1 MKFLISFLISALAL
15 GFSAVYI
22 APFVLNAISRFLP
35 ASVKTYVPATAV
47 PSVST
52 NTVIQATVFGAVL
65 VAVLIVMRKV
75 GIRTRE
81 A

>member
-1 MKFLISFLISALAL
+1 MQFLISALVL

-22 APFVLNAISRFLP
+22 APFVLNAISGFLP

-47 PSVST
+47 PSVSI

-65 VAVLIVMRKV
+65 IAVLMVMRKV

>member
-1 MKFLISFLISALAL
+1 MGFIISALIL

-22 APFVLNAISRFLP
+22 APWVLGAISGFLP
-35 ASVKTYVPATAV
+35 ASVKTYVPATTAPAV
-47 PSVST
+47 SI

-65 VAVLIVMRKV
+65 LGVLMLMRKV
-75 GIRTRE
+75 GLRTRE